1 MATTDAATADLDT
14 VADRHADLA
23 VVNLLPEVHLVDAGY
38 TSVGQVL
45 AADDDH
51 GVELVGPLPPDTS
64 WQAGDD
70 DAFDLTRFAIDYDAR
85 HVVCP
90 PARPAATGSPP
101 AAATACR
108 SSGPPS
114 GSRTVAP
121 APTGHDARAHRT
133 TPGT

>member
-1 MATTDAATADLDT
+1 VATTDAATADLDT

-23 VVNLLPEVHLVDAGY
+23 VVNLLPDVHLVDAGY
-38 TSVGQVL
+38 TSVGQIL

-70 DAFDLTRFAIDYDAR
+70 DAFDLTRFAIDDDAR

-90 PARPAATGSPP
+90 NGKT
-101 AAATACR
+101 
-108 SSGPPS
+108 
-114 GSRTVAP
+114 SRN
-121 APTGHDARAHRT
+121 
-133 TPGT
+133 